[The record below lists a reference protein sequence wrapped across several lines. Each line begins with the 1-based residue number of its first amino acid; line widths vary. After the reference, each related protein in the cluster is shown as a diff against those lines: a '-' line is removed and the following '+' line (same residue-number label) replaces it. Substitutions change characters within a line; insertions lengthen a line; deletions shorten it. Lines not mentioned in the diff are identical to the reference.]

1 MIDTLEAAD
10 RLAER
15 LHEGQVDKAGEPYIE
30 HPRGV
35 ARLTALF
42 GGTLHQ
48 QLAALLHDV
57 VEDTDCTLDD
67 LRALGTP
74 EPVVDMIDALT
85 RRPDEPHDDYLAR
98 VLANPDA
105 VLVKRADLASNSD
118 PVRLAKLPA
127 DLRDRLERKYAHA
140 LDVLNAGSEPPSPQQ
155 SPDRSE

>member
-67 LRALGTP
+67 LRQLGTP
-74 EPVVDMIDALT
+74 EPVVALVDALSK
-85 RRPDEPHDDYLAR
+85 RPDESRDNYLAR
-98 VLANPDA
+98 VIASPDA

-118 PVRLAKLPA
+118 PVRLAKLP
-127 DLRDRLERKYAHA
+127 RDVRERLERKYAHT
-140 LDVLNAGSEPPSPQQ
+140 LEVLNAGPVPPSPEP
-155 SPDRSE
+155 SPDRAE

>member
-15 LHEGQVDKAGEPYIE
+15 LHEGQVDKAGEPYIG

-67 LRALGTP
+67 LRELGTP
-74 EPVVDMIDALT
+74 EPVIALIDALSK
-85 RRPDEPHDDYLAR
+85 RPDESRDDYLTR
-98 VLANPDA
+98 VVANPDA
-105 VLVKRADLASNSD
+105 IPVKRADIASNSD

-127 DLRDRLERKYAHA
+127 DVRAKLERKYAHT
-140 LDVLNAGSEPPSPQQ
+140 LEVLNAGSVPPSPRP
-155 SPDRSE
+155 SPDRTE

>member
-15 LHEGQVDKAGEPYIE
+15 LHEGQVDKAGEPYIG

-67 LRALGTP
+67 LRELGTP
-74 EPVVDMIDALT
+74 EPVIALIDALSK
-85 RRPDEPHDDYLAR
+85 RPDESRDDYLTR
-98 VLANPDA
+98 VVANPDA
-105 VLVKRADLASNSD
+105 ILVKRADIASNSD

-127 DLRDRLERKYAHA
+127 DVRAKLERKYAHT
-140 LDVLNAGSEPPSPQQ
+140 LEVLNAGSVPPSPRP
-155 SPDRSE
+155 SPDRTE

>member
-15 LHEGQVDKAGEPYIE
+15 LHEGQVDKAGEPYIG

-67 LRALGTP
+67 LRELGTP
-74 EPVVDMIDALT
+74 EPVIALIDALSK
-85 RRPDEPHDDYLAR
+85 RPGESRDDYLAR
-98 VLANPDA
+98 VVANPDA
-105 VLVKRADLASNSD
+105 ILVKRADIASNSD

-127 DLRDRLERKYAHA
+127 DVRAKLERKYAHT
-140 LDVLNAGSEPPSPQQ
+140 LEVLNAGSVPPSPRP
-155 SPDRSE
+155 SPDRAE

>member
-15 LHEGQVDKAGEPYIE
+15 LHQGQVDKAGEPYIE

-57 VEDTDCTLDD
+57 VEDTGCTLDD
-67 LRALGTP
+67 LRELGTP
-74 EPVVDMIDALT
+74 EPVVELVDALSK
-85 RRPDEPHDDYLAR
+85 RPGESRDDYLAR
-98 VLANPDA
+98 VVAHPGA
-105 VLVKRADLASNSD
+105 ILVKRADLASNSD
-118 PVRLAKLPA
+118 PVRLAKLPE
-127 DLRDRLERKYAHA
+127 DLRLELERKYAHT
-140 LDVLNAGSEPPSPQQ
+140 LDVLNAGSAPPSPQP

>member
-67 LRALGTP
+67 LRELGTP
-74 EPVVDMIDALT
+74 EPVVVLVDALSK
-85 RRPDEPHDDYLAR
+85 RPDESRDDYLAR
-98 VLANPDA
+98 VVANPDA
-105 VLVKRADLASNSD
+105 ILVKRADLASNSD
-118 PVRLAKLPA
+118 PVRLGKLPQEV
-127 DLRDRLERKYAHA
+127 RDKLERKYAHT
-140 LDVLNAGSEPPSPQQ
+140 LEVLNAGSVPLSPQP